1 MDQPV
6 QILHRSILNRQLQE
20 QHHVQYLDPSE
31 DMMGV
36 LIMSMEVND
45 VNEVIRV
52 QKVLIIL
59 MEVYDINEVTRV
71 QTSAHHFNGS
81 AWCQ

>member
-1 MDQPV
+1 
-6 QILHRSILNRQLQE
+6 
-20 QHHVQYLDPSE
+20 
-31 DMMGV
+31 MGV
-36 LIMSMEVND
+36 LIILMEVND

-71 QTSAHHFNGS
+71 QTSAHRFNGS